1 MRNLRIENLRKE
13 FKLSAKQKKNMK
25 SLKDVIVA
33 CDNISLNN
41 NEGEIYGLLGPNGA
55 GKTTTLRMI
64 ATLIKP
70 MEGKIYYKD
79 KDIYENINEYRKH
92 IGFLTSELKLDPFFT
107 PNYTF
112 DYMGRLY
119 GMNEE
124 EIISRKEELFKRFGV
139 NEFKE
144 VKISN
149 LSTGTKQKVSLAISL
164 CQNPDVIIF
173 DEPTNG
179 LDIIASKDVENY
191 LVDLKKEGK
200 TIIISTH
207 IFSLIEKLADRVGII
222 IDGKLLIEEDL
233 KALTKDKSLE
243 EVFFE
248 LYEETRK

>member
-13 FKLSAKQKKNMK
+13 FKLNAKQKKNMK
-25 SLKDVIVA
+25 SSKDVIVA
-33 CDNISLNN
+33 CDNISLNI

-79 KDIYENINEYRKH
+79 KDIYQNINEYRKH

-124 EIISRKEELFKRFGV
+124 EIISRKEELFNRFGV

-149 LSTGTKQKVSLAISL
+149 LSTGMKQKVSLAISL

-222 IDGKLLIEEDL
+222 IDGKLLIEDDL
-233 KALTKDKSLE
+233 KTLTKDKSLE
-243 EVFFE
+243 EVFFD
-248 LYEETRK
+248 LYEETR